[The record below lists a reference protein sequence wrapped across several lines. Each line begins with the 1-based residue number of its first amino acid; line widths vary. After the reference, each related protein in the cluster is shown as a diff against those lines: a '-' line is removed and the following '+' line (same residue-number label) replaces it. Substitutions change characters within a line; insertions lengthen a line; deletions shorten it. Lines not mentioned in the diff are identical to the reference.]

1 MTKKIK
7 KISLFILFS
16 TLLLSIFLLIPS
28 PVSTFADT
36 TKSTYD
42 YAKENYYK
50 NYLETCDPLTENDIT
65 SGYDSKFGVFSPG
78 AIIHTKELYYL
89 GFYFKGNTLP
99 LGTKTEYTFTILR
112 LQADGT
118 YIPVGVN
125 VFSFTVLSYD
135 YTDTTLSYCSV
146 GESFNVDVDAVTTN
160 KGFINENF
168 GFTFKVAPFTSYKI
182 ALVINQYKATKT
194 LGGVIV
200 GSDVKYSKM
209 TTSDT
214 RSYALVLNNMID
226 NTGVDL
232 SQEYDVEN
240 SPFGVT
246 EEVYKSWQDIHN
258 GIIVDTDITL
268 SYLEEI
274 ENSFFAVKKTV
285 TLNVKRNNL
294 TGEIFKDE
302 VLSKLNL
309 PNFKCYIAN
318 FKKFDEIS
326 EKVYNVDYLK
336 AITFTAE
343 TSDGNTF
350 NYYLD
355 INNTYADVFNPFV
368 ETQTLPDGAS
378 ETFYNSMLND
388 YPEIEDIPKEDLYG
402 FFGFVMIPNTYTINS
417 ALAEIFGE
425 TTKFDGVLKHK
436 YLKLGVTAGDYAKLL
451 SDYNYGWLSIVW
463 NEVAGFVAG
472 TTADCYLLIAEP
484 TKEEGRIKDKQPDYP
499 KIFDLIKGFF
509 DENKIFGYAVVSVA
523 GVYLLKKLGLL
534 PKEKNKKRRK

>member
-16 TLLLSIFLLIPS
+16 TLLLSIFFLMPS

-36 TKSTYD
+36 MFSNYNYTKEESFKKYLDTCEPITD
-42 YAKENYYK
+42 SDLNY
-50 NYLETCDPLTENDIT
+50 
-65 SGYDSKFGVFSPG
+65 GYDSKYGSFIPG
-78 AIIHTKELYYL
+78 ATINSKNLNYL

-112 LQADGT
+112 LQADGS
-118 YIPVGVN
+118 YMPVGVDY
-125 VFSFTVLSYD
+125 FSFTVLGYD
-135 YTDTTLSYCSV
+135 YSYTTLSYCSV
-146 GESFNVDVDAVTTN
+146 GESFHIDVDEVTIN
-160 KGFINENF
+160 KGFINEDFVLSFN
-168 GFTFKVAPFTSYKI
+168 VAPYTSYKI
-182 ALVINQYKATKT
+182 ALVVNQYNATQT
-194 LGGVIV
+194 PFGVII
-200 GSDVKYSKM
+200 GNNAKYSKVII
-209 TTSDT
+209 TDT
-214 RSYALVLNNMID
+214 RSYSSVLTNMID
-226 NTGVDL
+226 KKGLDL
-232 SQEYDVEN
+232 SQEYDAEN
-240 SPFGVT
+240 PPFNAT

-274 ENSFFAVKKTV
+274 ENSFFALKKTV
-285 TLNVKRNNL
+285 TLNVKRNNV

-309 PNFKCYIAN
+309 PDFKCYIAN

-355 INNTYADVFNPFV
+355 INNTYADVFNPFI

-499 KIFDLIKGFF
+499 KIFDSIKGFF
-509 DENKIFGYAVVSVA
+509 DENKIFGYAVVAVV
-523 GVYLLKKLGLL
+523 GVYILKKFGLL